1 MPIDQVEE
9 IKQKTDIVSVV
20 SEHVDLKK
28 AGRNYKALC
37 PFHSEKTPSFM
48 VSPELQIYKC
58 FGCGESGDVYAF
70 LQKYEGMDFYEAL
83 KYLAERSGVKLKQT
97 AFKDSEGKQK
107 LYELNSLAAK
117 FYQYIL
123 LKHKEGERALNYLL
137 KNRKLRLD
145 TIKTFQLGYAP
156 ERSYAITKY
165 LLEKKGFTRRDL
177 DKSGLTYSRGG
188 RPEDRFRGRVIFPL
202 FDHRGNTAGFAGR
215 LMPENSDSGLAKYI
229 NTPETPVYHK
239 SSLLYGLNETRK
251 NIKKGSIAVVVEG
264 ELDAISSWQI
274 GIKNVVAIKGS
285 ALTEDQARLLGRF
298 ANKAV
303 LALDADIAG
312 DKAVRRGITIAE
324 EAGMEVTVASLGD
337 YKDPDEMALK
347 APKDLKSSI
356 KNPVGVWDFIIDSVF
371 SRFEAATGSG
381 KAKISRELIP
391 VLASIADKIVQA
403 HYVEMVSKKL
413 EVPLSAV
420 AEQIEKT
427 EIKGKTQG
435 LKTEQIVKPET
446 KTRRELL
453 EERLLGITFA
463 LDAKILLE
471 KQVYSL
477 IKTSLAKR
485 ITAAYKRFAKGKKS
499 FDPSQFAERLP
510 RELVEGFADIILF
523 DSLKPNESPSD
534 KRKEFEVVKREIK
547 VLDIKE
553 QLGLTAEEIKEYE
566 KSSRKSK
573 LKSAE
578 KKFAKLTQALSSL
591 EEKDLGSI
599 IL

>member
-1 MPIDQVEE
+1 MADQVEE
-9 IKQKTDIVSVV
+9 IKQKTDIVSVI

-48 VSPELQIYKC
+48 VTPELQIYKC
-58 FGCGESGDVYAF
+58 FGCNESGDAYAF

-83 KYLAERSGVKLKQT
+83 KYLADRAGVKLKQT
-97 AFKDSEGKQK
+97 VFKDREGKQG

-137 KNRKLRLD
+137 KNRKLKLD

-177 DKSGLTYSRGG
+177 DKSGMTYARGG

-202 FDHRGNTAGFAGR
+202 FDHRGNTSGFAGR
-215 LMPENSDSGLAKYI
+215 LMPENSNSGLAKYI

-251 NIKKGSIAVVVEG
+251 NIKKGNLAVVMEG

-298 ANKAV
+298 ANKVV

-312 DKAVRRGITIAE
+312 DKAARRGITIAE
-324 EAGMEVTVASLGD
+324 EAGMEVSVASLGD

-347 APKDLKSSI
+347 APKDLKLSI

-371 SRFEAATGSG
+371 AQQEAATGTG

-403 HYVEMVSKKL
+403 HYAEMVSKKL
-413 EVPLSAV
+413 GVSLSAV
-420 AEQIEKT
+420 VEQIEKT
-427 EIKGKTQG
+427 EIKGKTQR
-435 LKTEQIVKPET
+435 LRTEQLVKPET

-453 EERLLGITFA
+453 EERLLGIAFA

-471 KQVYSL
+471 KQASSL
-477 IKTSLAKR
+477 IKTSLARR
-485 ITAAYKRFAKGKKS
+485 ITTAYKRFTKDKKS
-499 FDPSQFAERLP
+499 FDPSQFAEGLP
-510 RELVEGFADIILF
+510 RELVEGFADILLF

-534 KRKEFEVVKREIK
+534 KRKELEVVKREIQI
-547 VLDIKE
+547 LDIKD
-553 QLGLTAEEIKEYE
+553 QLELMAEEIKKYE
-566 KSSRKSK
+566 KSSRKSR
-573 LKSAE
+573 LKGAE
-578 KKFAKLTQALSSL
+578 KKFAKLTQTLSSL